1 MPLALK
7 CDKPYNIDE
16 ARKRK
21 GLPRSKREDS
31 RTTMYELT
39 IRIPD
44 DFQVFFDGKTKFTR
58 RAFVLNRREL
68 QDEVRAFEDEK
79 NEEFIRAKDDYEKSL
94 EAKGKVTQA
103 LPLNDMGYCTASL
116 TEFAER
122 YIDGFQTTYDTL
134 NPWGDTS
141 VNAMVKHWPSGGPE
155 EGGRDGHYGYGKYA
169 VYPGDHRRY
178 GLLRGKGR

>member
-79 NEEFIRAKDDYEKSL
+79 NEEFIRARMITKS
-94 EAKGKVTQA
+94 
-103 LPLNDMGYCTASL
+103 
-116 TEFAER
+116 
-122 YIDGFQTTYDTL
+122 
-134 NPWGDTS
+134 
-141 VNAMVKHWPSGGPE
+141 PSKP
-155 EGGRDGHYGYGKYA
+155 
-169 VYPGDHRRY
+169 
-178 GLLRGKGR
+178 KGR